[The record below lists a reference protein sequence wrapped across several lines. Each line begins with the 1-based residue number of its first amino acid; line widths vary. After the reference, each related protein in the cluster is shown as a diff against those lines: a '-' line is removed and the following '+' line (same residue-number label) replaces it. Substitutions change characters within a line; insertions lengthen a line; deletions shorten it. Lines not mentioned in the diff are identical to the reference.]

1 MPSIPKRKPF
11 KSGPSNGSKKRMYN
25 PQKKRQIL
33 PNRAP
38 TANSRKKKTQR
49 KGKVQVY
56 NMPKFL
62 TPKHP
67 NEKNKRFVIIKKRA
81 YVCSF
86 PNNTLFKDGSL
97 KKSIYVDVKGEEV
110 PVFKSGFF
118 KKVFL
123 KAKQI
128 YKSPYINSLLK
139 SSSSVVV
146 AGNQTYITMCSNQAT
161 SKGVKC
167 FNATCQK
174 DPYEILSVKLS
185 MYTMLYTDILIS
197 RYTRENPTSH
207 SDGFKFS
214 KSVDAVLSGIG
225 YKFKNAQGISIIR
238 KKHKISETYSSKQV
252 FKGKKK
258 KVISKMQRRKKKE

>member
-1 MPSIPKRKPF
+1 MIMPSISKRKPF
-11 KSGPSNGSKKRMYN
+11 KSEPSNGSKKRMYN
-25 PQKKRQIL
+25 PNKRRQIQ
-33 PNRAP
+33 PNRTP

-56 NMPKFL
+56 TIPKFL
-62 TPKHP
+62 VLKHP
-67 NEKNKRFVIIKKRA
+67 NEKKKRFVIIKKRA

-118 KKVFL
+118 KKIFL

-128 YKSPYINSLLK
+128 YRSPYVNSLLK
-139 SSSSVVV
+139 SSSSVAINGSQV
-146 AGNQTYITMCSNQAT
+146 YITMCSNQAT
-161 SKGVKC
+161 VKGVKC
-167 FNATCQK
+167 FNATCPK
-174 DPYEILSVKLS
+174 DPYDILSVKLS

-197 RYTRENPTSH
+197 RYTKETPTSH

-214 KSVDAVLSGIG
+214 KAVDAVLSGIG

-238 KKHKISETYSSKQV
+238 KKHKISETYSNKPIV
-252 FKGKKK
+252 KGKKK
-258 KVISKMQRRKKKE
+258 RKQQNEERKRN